1 MAGSITLGKPNTVA
15 KHIRV
20 GVIGCGR
27 ITERHLRRMVDD
39 GRVEIAV
46 LCDPIESAAKQLAR
60 QFAPSAQILVDE
72 NHAIDPKYVDAVILC
87 SPTTLHHRQ
96 ASLALERGLD
106 VLVEKPIAS
115 TTKEARDLIEHRDRS
130 KRILGVAYQRRFE
143 PIYRTA
149 RREIQ
154 ERSELYG
161 NVREIHVFA
170 CERWAQT
177 IEGTWR
183 NDPSFSGGFFA
194 DAGSHQIDACFFI
207 TGLTPIELRADID
220 FRDKRV
226 AIETSIRA
234 TLKGGAILVAHFVG
248 DAHHW
253 SEEIII
259 HGDRGDLVLR
269 NGQEIERWSENQ
281 MARIIDQEAGTSP
294 NRDFIDDVV
303 RRLEGRNPSFAAPA
317 ECGIVMAGWTEAVL
331 ESARTGETVKIV
343 SN

>member
-1 MAGSITLGKPNTVA
+1 MANR
-15 KHIRV
+15 IRV
-20 GVIGCGR
+20 GVVGCGR
-27 ITERHLRRMVDD
+27 VTDRHLRRMVEDS
-39 GRVEIAV
+39 RVEITL
-46 LCDPIESAAKQLAR
+46 LCDPLAKAAESLAKR
-60 QFAPSAQILVDE
+60 FAPWATIVTDE
-72 NHAIDPKYVDAVILC
+72 NEALDPSRIDAVVLC

-96 ASLALERGLD
+96 VSLALERGLD

-115 TTKEARDLIEHRDRS
+115 TREEARDLLARRDRAD
-130 KRILGVAYQRRFE
+130 RILGVAYQRRFE

-161 NVREIHVFA
+161 TVREIHVYA

-177 IEGTWR
+177 IDGTWR

-226 AIETSIRA
+226 AIETTVRA
-234 TLKGGAILVAHFVG
+234 TLQGGAILVAHFVG

-253 SEEIII
+253 SEEIVI

-269 NGQEIERWSENQ
+269 NGQEIERWSENA
-281 MARIIDQEAGTSP
+281 MSRIIDQEAGTSP

-303 RRLEGRNPSFAAPA
+303 RRIEGQKRIFAAPA
-317 ECGIVMAGWTEAVL
+317 ECGVTMASWTEAVL
-331 ESARTGETVKIV
+331 KSAQIGQSVVIETT
-343 SN
+343 

>member
-1 MAGSITLGKPNTVA
+1 MT
-15 KHIRV
+15 
-20 GVIGCGR
+20 
-27 ITERHLRRMVDD
+27 DD
-39 GRVEIAV
+39 GRIEISL
-46 LCDPIESAAKQLAR
+46 LCDPIESAAKTLASM
-60 QFAPSAQILVDE
+60 FAPSAQIVTEE
-72 NHAIDPKYVDAVILC
+72 NDAIDPKHVDAVILC

-115 TTKEARDLIEHRDRS
+115 TTKEAHDLIQRRDGAQ
-130 KRILGVAYQRRFE
+130 RILGVAYQRRFE

-207 TGLTPIELRADID
+207 TGLMPIELRADID

-269 NGQEIERWSENQ
+269 NGQEIERWSDNQ
-281 MARIIDQEAGTSP
+281 MTRIIDLESGTSP

-303 RRLEGRNPSFAAPA
+303 RRIEGKKLSFAAPA
-317 ECGIVMAGWTEAVL
+317 ECGVVMAAWTEGVL
-331 ESARTGETVKIV
+331 ESARTGNTIKLAAR
-343 SN
+343 

>member
-1 MAGSITLGKPNTVA
+1 VSKR
-15 KHIRV
+15 IRV
-20 GVIGCGR
+20 GVVGCGR
-27 ITERHLRRMVDD
+27 VTERHLRRMVDD
-39 GRVEIAV
+39 VRIEIAV
-46 LCDPIESAAKQLAR
+46 LCDPLESAAQQLASK
-60 QFAPSAQILVDE
+60 FAPAAQIVTDE
-72 NHAIDPKYVDAVILC
+72 NDALDPRRIDAVILC

-96 ASLALERGLD
+96 SALALERGLD

-115 TTKEARDLIEHRDRS
+115 TSHEARDLVQCRDRAD
-130 KRILGVAYQRRFE
+130 RILGVAYQRRFE

-154 ERSELYG
+154 ERGELYG
-161 NVREIHVFA
+161 NIREIHVFA

-177 IEGTWR
+177 IDGTWR

-220 FRDKRV
+220 FRDKKV

-253 SEEIII
+253 TEEIIF

-281 MARIIDQEAGTSP
+281 MTRIIDQEAGTSP

-303 RRLEGRNPSFAAPA
+303 RRVEGRKRAFAAPA
-317 ECGIVMAGWTEAVL
+317 ECGVVMAGWTEAVL
-331 ESARTGETVKIV
+331 ESARRGKTVRV
-343 SN
+343 DFT